1 MPRVCT
7 MGSANIG
14 RMRKIIVQQWA
25 TVDNIVAEEDGGLS
39 FVSGEPF
46 DDNTTSPFQDS
57 VMAFIDS
64 VDTMILGANTY
75 NMSVGYWPTAED
87 QGVYGKKVNALNKF
101 VASTTLEEAPWGE
114 DWPAATVTADP
125 VATIKDLKKK
135 KGKDIWVWGSLTL
148 VRSLF
153 EAGVVDEVQMRV
165 CPATRG
171 KGTRFFESSQNLEV
185 IEATSFDTGVVL
197 LRYAVKK

>member
-1 MPRVCT
+1 
-7 MGSANIG
+7 
-14 RMRKIIVQQWA
+14 MRKLIVQQWA

-46 DDNTTSPFQDS
+46 DDSTQSAFKDS

-64 VDTMILGANTY
+64 VDTMLLGANTY
-75 NMSVGYWPTAED
+75 KMSVGYWPTAED
-87 QGVYGKKVNALNKF
+87 QGVYGKKVNSLTKF
-101 VASTTLEEAPWGE
+101 IASTTLEEAPWGE
-114 DWPAATVTADP
+114 DWPAATVTADA
-125 VATIKDLKKK
+125 VATVRELKEK
-135 KGKDIWVWGSLTL
+135 KGKDIWAWGSLTL

-171 KGTRFFESSQNLEV
+171 KGTHFFDGSENLELL
-185 IEATSFDTGVVL
+185 EATPFDSGVVL